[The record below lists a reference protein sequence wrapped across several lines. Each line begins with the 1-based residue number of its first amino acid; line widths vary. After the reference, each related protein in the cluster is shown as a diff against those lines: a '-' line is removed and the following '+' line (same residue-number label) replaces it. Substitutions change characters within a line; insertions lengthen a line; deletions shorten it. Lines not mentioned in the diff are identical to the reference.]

1 MRACS
6 YYTTAS
12 ALIPKNGR
20 PFNQL
25 GVIAL
30 LTRRRLDALYYY
42 ARAIAAQNPLVAARE
57 SLIQLFA
64 EVHKRAEQIEAAR
77 RRAREQHRARE
88 QKRLEELVC
97 FFYCF
102 SNL

>member
-1 MRACS
+1 M
-6 YYTTAS
+6 
-12 ALIPKNGR
+12 IPKNGR

-30 LTRRRLDALYYY
+30 LTRRRLDTLYYY

-64 EVHKRAEQIEAAR
+64 EVHKRAEQIEVVRRRAR
-77 RRAREQHRARE
+77 DNRRAREQ
-88 QKRLEELVC
+88 QRLEELVC
-97 FFYCF
+97 FISLFY
-102 SNL
+102 